1 MARRVFFSFHYATD
15 IWRVGQIRNSWVTKD
30 RETAGFWDAADWEKV
45 KRAGDEAI
53 KRWIER
59 QLDGTSVTVVLIG
72 SETAERRFVKYEIR
86 RSYERGN
93 GLLGVPIHRMKDQ
106 LGFTSAAGR
115 NPFEDFLVEE
125 YGARKRL
132 SEICPVYDWV
142 LHDGYENFADW
153 IEDAAVQ
160 VCR

>member
-1 MARRVFFSFHYATD
+1 MARRVFFSFHYAND

-30 RETAGFWDAADWEKV
+30 RETAGFWDAADWEKA

-72 SETAERRFVKYEIR
+72 SATAERRFVKYEIR

-93 GLLGVPIHRMKDQ
+93 GLLGVWIHRMKDRF
-106 LGFTSAAGR
+106 GFGGAAGR
-115 NPFEDFLVEE
+115 NPFDDFLVEE
-125 YGARKRL
+125 CGVRKRL

-142 LHDGYENFADW
+142 LHGGYENFADW

-160 VCR
+160 VGR